1 VKVCV
6 TVSTIVVGLVIVS
19 VLIGKVILPVKLSGN
34 LELVEVAVAFAEVEV
49 AFATVDVVE
58 IGTVLLAAGAVAF
71 VFPPVSDAHVIL
83 MDGAA
88 AWNEIAPFW

>member
-19 VLIGKVILPVKLSGN
+19 VLIGKVIFPVKLSGN
-34 LELVEVAVAFAEVEV
+34 LELVAVDVAFAEVEV
-49 AFATVDVVE
+49 AFAEVDVE

-71 VFPPVSDAHVIL
+71 VFPPSVPDEHVMLIE
-83 MDGAA
+83 GAA
-88 AWNEIAPFW
+88 AWNATAPF